1 MKTIRHI
8 LSGLSIIFYI
18 FLGFGSDDST
28 SSTDET
34 KDNSTREKK
43 STCCCHCYGLGKRL
57 NEITG
62 EYGICNSCDGTG
74 KDIYN
79 VTGRCNCN

>member
-43 STCCCHCYGLGKRL
+43 STCCYGLGKRL